1 VNPSGVKTGP
11 TARVL
16 HVLGSLGMGGAETWL
31 MQVARFLDPNRIRV
45 DVAVNNPIETSY
57 TRAVRERGWNILD
70 CPSLQNP
77 LGYARGFA
85 RLLSE
90 NGPYDVVHSHLQV
103 FSGLILRVAHTAGV
117 PVRIA
122 HSRNSSDGKRLT
134 PARWLYRGLMRQW
147 LARYSTALLAVSRNA
162 ALGAFGP
169 TLGNE
174 KHCRLM
180 TAVDLA
186 PFQQSVDAAEYRRQ
200 LALPENAK
208 VVGHVGSFRRQKNHG
223 FLLEVAKSVASKRD
237 DVVFLLVGD
246 GSGRPEFEQRLRDEN
261 LTEQVRVLGERPDV
275 PALMLG
281 AMDGF
286 MLPSLHE
293 GMPRVLVEAQ
303 AAGLACLASSTIDSQ
318 AAAYPGAVKFLRLDS
333 GPEAWAAGVL
343 ECLVGSRD
351 PNRAEAAITAFTRRG
366 LTPEANAGLLSAIY
380 AGAVVS

>member
-1 VNPSGVKTGP
+1 VNPGGVKTGR

-31 MQVARFLDPNRIRV
+31 MQVSRFLDPSRIRV

-57 TRAVRERGWNILD
+57 TTAARERGWDILA
-70 CPSLQNP
+70 CPSMQNP

-90 NGPYDVVHSHLQV
+90 NGPYDVVHSHLQF
-103 FSGLILRVAHTAGV
+103 FSGLIMRVAHSAGV

-134 PARWLYRGLMRQW
+134 PARWLYRQLMRQW

-162 ALGAFGP
+162 ALGAFGT

-180 TAVDLA
+180 TAIDLTS
-186 PFQQSVDAAEYRRQ
+186 FQQSVDGAETRRQ
-200 LALPENAK
+200 LAIPENAK
-208 VVGHVGSFRRQKNHG
+208 VVGHVGSFRRQKNHA
-223 FLLEVAKSVASKRD
+223 FLLEVARAVASRRP

-246 GSGRPEFEQRLRDEN
+246 GSGRPAFEQRLRDEN
-261 LTEQVRVLGERPDV
+261 MTGQVRVLGERLDV

-281 AMDGF
+281 AMDCF

-318 AAAYPGAVKFLRLDS
+318 AAAYAGAVRFLRLDS
-333 GPEAWAAGVL
+333 GPEAWAAEVL
-343 ECLVGSRD
+343 ASLVGGRD
-351 PNRAEAAITAFTRRG
+351 PNRAEAAIAAFTDRG
-366 LTPEANAGLLSAIY
+366 LTPEANAGMLSAIY
-380 AGAVVS
+380 TEAVAS

>member
-1 VNPSGVKTGP
+1 VNPGGVKTGR

-31 MQVARFLDPNRIRV
+31 MQVSRFLDPSRIRV

-57 TRAVRERGWNILD
+57 TTAARERGWDILA
-70 CPSLQNP
+70 CPSMQNP

-90 NGPYDVVHSHLQV
+90 NGPYDVVHSHLQF
-103 FSGLILRVAHTAGV
+103 FSGLIMRVAHSAGV

-134 PARWLYRGLMRQW
+134 PARWLYRQLMRQW

-162 ALGAFGP
+162 ALGAFGT

-180 TAVDLA
+180 TAIDLTS
-186 PFQQSVDAAEYRRQ
+186 FQQSVDGAETRRQ
-200 LALPENAK
+200 LAIPENAK
-208 VVGHVGSFRRQKNHG
+208 VVGHVGSFRRQKNHA
-223 FLLEVAKSVASKRD
+223 FLLEVARAVVSRRP

-246 GSGRPEFEQRLRDEN
+246 GSGRPAFEQRLRDEN
-261 LTEQVRVLGERPDV
+261 MTGQVRVLGERLDV

-281 AMDGF
+281 AMDCF

-318 AAAYPGAVKFLRLDS
+318 AAAYAGAVRFLRLDS
-333 GPEAWAAGVL
+333 GPEAWAAEVL
-343 ECLVGSRD
+343 ASLVGGRD
-351 PNRAEAAITAFTRRG
+351 PNRAEAAIAAFTDRG
-366 LTPEANAGLLSAIY
+366 LTPEANAGMLSAIY
-380 AGAVVS
+380 TEAVAS